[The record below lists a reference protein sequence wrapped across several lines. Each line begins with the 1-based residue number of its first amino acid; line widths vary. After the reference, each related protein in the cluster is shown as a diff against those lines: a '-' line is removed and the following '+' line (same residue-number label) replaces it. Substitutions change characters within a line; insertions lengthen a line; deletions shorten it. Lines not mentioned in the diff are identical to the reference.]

1 MPVETRAP
9 DPGVSGVGG
18 RRSRIV
24 YSLLLV
30 LFITGL
36 LPLSNAAWKQIVIS
50 RESLITS
57 TQENQL
63 MLAASIARSISS
75 GLEGAKVQLSKLA
88 DLFDAVIRRHGPDSL
103 KEILQDRAA
112 LSRYL
117 GTDFVLIRYRP
128 MEGGPFD
135 SLREGTVLPP
145 AVEEMLERGAAMA
158 SRGETTLSDPIPLN
172 PERRSFVVALS
183 TPVGGKQGTRTYAV
197 LQSLLDVG
205 TLWDRAVGPR
215 LLGYTV
221 YGLDAK
227 GNLFAALDE
236 EGMLGRTDYRG
247 FDIVRKF
254 LSNPTKSKETSVF
267 SVELDGVKREFLAS
281 VDLAD
286 PGWGIFV
293 QVERR
298 LAYSAVQEMIRST
311 ITWAVVALALAL
323 LFGVWLAASLARPIN
338 LLAESARA
346 FARGDFEARV
356 AIHSRNEIGE
366 LADTFNQM
374 SDQIQ
379 DHIRRLRAAAQE
391 NQELFLGTIK
401 ALAAAID
408 EKDPYTRGHSDRVSR
423 YAVLLAKDLGLGSEE
438 IRRVQVG
445 SLLHDVGKIGIDDR
459 ILRKPTVLTED
470 EYRYM
475 KQHPEKGASMLAS
488 IKNMKEIN
496 PAVRHH
502 HERWDGGGYP
512 GGLRGD
518 AIPLI
523 ARIVNVADT
532 FDAMTTNRPYQKSMS
547 FEKAVARLKEMS
559 GSASDPHV
567 VAALAR
573 LYEKGDL
580 KA

>member
-1 MPVETRAP
+1 
-9 DPGVSGVGG
+9 
-18 RRSRIV
+18 
-24 YSLLLV
+24 
-30 LFITGL
+30 
-36 LPLSNAAWKQIVIS
+36 
-50 RESLITS
+50 
-57 TQENQL
+57 
-63 MLAASIARSISS
+63 
-75 GLEGAKVQLSKLA
+75 
-88 DLFDAVIRRHGPDSL
+88 
-103 KEILQDRAA
+103 
-112 LSRYL
+112 
-117 GTDFVLIRYRP
+117 
-128 MEGGPFD
+128 
-135 SLREGTVLPP
+135 
-145 AVEEMLERGAAMA
+145 
-158 SRGETTLSDPIPLN
+158 
-172 PERRSFVVALS
+172 
-183 TPVGGKQGTRTYAV
+183 
-197 LQSLLDVG
+197 LDVG

-236 EGMLGRTDYRG
+236 EGMLGRTDYRS

-281 VDLAD
+281 VDLTD

-379 DHIRRLRAAAQE
+379 DHIRKLRAAAQE

-423 YAVLLAKDLGLGSEE
+423 YSVLLAKDLGLGSDDV
-438 IRRVQVG
+438 RRVQVG

-559 GSASDPHV
+559 GSACDPHV

-573 LYEKGDL
+573 LYEKGEL